1 MDNETEEKDFATGGE
16 STYSPHGSLHAVTQ
30 NGNSTHPPAHQRLV
44 FTDPAAFRYLEE
56 DPCTIVLER
65 RRRLRGYELYIVEQW
80 ACSRTHPT
88 FVITTYTGLEQ
99 NSVVVGIL
107 SVPTNEEAWSPR
119 LRVYLQAITNYHA
132 RKKETPLGT
141 LMVTNLSSFP
151 SALTVIAVP
160 DGDLKKHRED
170 FIVNEDMKRLGC
182 SGRAGLNLAP
192 PTSATEAKFSQLY
205 RTSDRIPLYN
215 AVIELVK
222 LCQVALML
230 FGKLAPEYADGLLCD
245 ITEQAINDWWT
256 EIGTEYFTIDPSDG
270 ILGPTTVAAILGM
283 LMGARNRLNAYG
295 APVAKDVFD
304 IVNTKRA
311 IAHFQKSQKIDRTR
325 RLNQQ
330 TLSRLHKATAKAA
343 SGEGWAVPRAVKSTV
358 AELSGKGGDLVHGR
372 EKARIAEVETLNI
385 DTFIQLGSG
394 ERFKWLWYGK
404 PRKTT
409 DSDVFRN
416 LGGDD
421 GMIFND
427 SDQGGQGWTAKKRD
441 SVDDDTS
448 LRHVLTDR
456 IYLSPTTGS
465 QTSIDH
471 IEKDQALG
479 RAVLKNVTGKVTD
492 ARSGLGRIRD
502 AVGRRG
508 YRGHHNRFSKD
519 EGAASDGESVKDR
532 PRTSEELQKEPETVG
547 LYATPPDSGEQSLVG
562 STVPSRRGS
571 DFPEEA
577 SKPNDL
583 LSPPFYSGANGEDLN
598 KSVSS
603 LETPAFDRKNQ
614 WLTDR
619 MKVLD
624 DAAGITAR
632 DDGCEAVDDSRKPSL
647 TAEDT
652 KAIQNMQDFK
662 GQYAVPPLHTTSSFS
677 KLVSKVPDTWD
688 RRWPRHMSWT
698 AMVDV
703 LAAAVPS
710 DMTDSDNIATRTN
723 ADCALAFENTL
734 AMEGRVVGQRLEALK
749 TRETAWVE
757 EKVRQIEAY
766 DEQASRDQTNADLV
780 YHQKYDEYNALH
792 NASDDLLTE
801 ERANL
806 TEAIKDVETLGAKL
820 EYELSA
826 LESKVEDVE
835 NGVAEFERQVTQIEM
850 RAGELD
856 SEKEATVTW
865 TGWILRKV
873 GMV

>member
-416 LGGDD
+416 LG
-421 GMIFND
+421 
-427 SDQGGQGWTAKKRD
+427 
-441 SVDDDTS
+441 
-448 LRHVLTDR
+448 
-456 IYLSPTTGS
+456 
-465 QTSIDH
+465 
-471 IEKDQALG
+471 
-479 RAVLKNVTGKVTD
+479 
-492 ARSGLGRIRD
+492 
-502 AVGRRG
+502 
-508 YRGHHNRFSKD
+508 
-519 EGAASDGESVKDR
+519 
-532 PRTSEELQKEPETVG
+532 
-547 LYATPPDSGEQSLVG
+547 
-562 STVPSRRGS
+562 
-571 DFPEEA
+571 
-577 SKPNDL
+577 
-583 LSPPFYSGANGEDLN
+583 
-598 KSVSS
+598 
-603 LETPAFDRKNQ
+603 
-614 WLTDR
+614 
-619 MKVLD
+619 
-624 DAAGITAR
+624 
-632 DDGCEAVDDSRKPSL
+632 
-647 TAEDT
+647 
-652 KAIQNMQDFK
+652 
-662 GQYAVPPLHTTSSFS
+662 
-677 KLVSKVPDTWD
+677 
-688 RRWPRHMSWT
+688 
-698 AMVDV
+698 AM
-703 LAAAVPS
+703 
-710 DMTDSDNIATRTN
+710 
-723 ADCALAFENTL
+723 
-734 AMEGRVVGQRLEALK
+734 
-749 TRETAWVE
+749 
-757 EKVRQIEAY
+757 
-766 DEQASRDQTNADLV
+766 
-780 YHQKYDEYNALH
+780 
-792 NASDDLLTE
+792 
-801 ERANL
+801 
-806 TEAIKDVETLGAKL
+806 
-820 EYELSA
+820 
-826 LESKVEDVE
+826 
-835 NGVAEFERQVTQIEM
+835 
-850 RAGELD
+850 
-856 SEKEATVTW
+856 
-865 TGWILRKV
+865 
-873 GMV
+873 MV

>member
-30 NGNSTHPPAHQRLV
+30 NGNSIHPPAHQRLV

-416 LGGDD
+416 LG
-421 GMIFND
+421 
-427 SDQGGQGWTAKKRD
+427 
-441 SVDDDTS
+441 
-448 LRHVLTDR
+448 
-456 IYLSPTTGS
+456 
-465 QTSIDH
+465 
-471 IEKDQALG
+471 
-479 RAVLKNVTGKVTD
+479 
-492 ARSGLGRIRD
+492 
-502 AVGRRG
+502 
-508 YRGHHNRFSKD
+508 
-519 EGAASDGESVKDR
+519 
-532 PRTSEELQKEPETVG
+532 
-547 LYATPPDSGEQSLVG
+547 
-562 STVPSRRGS
+562 
-571 DFPEEA
+571 
-577 SKPNDL
+577 
-583 LSPPFYSGANGEDLN
+583 
-598 KSVSS
+598 
-603 LETPAFDRKNQ
+603 
-614 WLTDR
+614 
-619 MKVLD
+619 
-624 DAAGITAR
+624 
-632 DDGCEAVDDSRKPSL
+632 
-647 TAEDT
+647 
-652 KAIQNMQDFK
+652 
-662 GQYAVPPLHTTSSFS
+662 
-677 KLVSKVPDTWD
+677 
-688 RRWPRHMSWT
+688 
-698 AMVDV
+698 AM
-703 LAAAVPS
+703 
-710 DMTDSDNIATRTN
+710 
-723 ADCALAFENTL
+723 
-734 AMEGRVVGQRLEALK
+734 
-749 TRETAWVE
+749 
-757 EKVRQIEAY
+757 
-766 DEQASRDQTNADLV
+766 
-780 YHQKYDEYNALH
+780 
-792 NASDDLLTE
+792 
-801 ERANL
+801 
-806 TEAIKDVETLGAKL
+806 
-820 EYELSA
+820 
-826 LESKVEDVE
+826 
-835 NGVAEFERQVTQIEM
+835 
-850 RAGELD
+850 
-856 SEKEATVTW
+856 
-865 TGWILRKV
+865 
-873 GMV
+873 MV